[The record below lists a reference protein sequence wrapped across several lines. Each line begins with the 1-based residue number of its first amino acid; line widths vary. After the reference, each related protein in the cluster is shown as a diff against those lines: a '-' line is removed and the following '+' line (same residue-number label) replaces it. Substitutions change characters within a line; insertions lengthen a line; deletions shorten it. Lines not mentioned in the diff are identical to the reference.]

1 MSDSPEVKTI
11 LILAANPKDT
21 VKLRL
26 DQEVRDIQEGLQRSK
41 QRDQFEIEQRWA
53 VRPRDI
59 QRALLDVNPQILHF
73 SGYGTSNEGLVFED
87 NAGNAQFVSGGALA
101 SLFSLFAQQIE
112 CVVLNG
118 CYAPEQAEAIAQHIP
133 FVVGLSQ
140 AIANDAAIEF
150 AVGFYD
156 ALGNGRPVE
165 FAHQLGCSAIQLA
178 GFDAKPAP
186 ILLQKADEPDI
197 DHAPTQ
203 SAEVKPLTAPSKD
216 ANQELKSEDTI
227 SLFFSYA
234 HEDEELRDE
243 LAKHLRNM
251 VRQQI
256 ISSWYDRDIT
266 AGSGWAGQ
274 IDDNLDAAQ
283 VILLLISSDF
293 MDSDYCNDVELTRA
307 MERHRNGDACVIPI
321 ILRPTDWKGAEFESL
336 QALPKDAVPIT
347 RWPDRD
353 EAFLD
358 VAKGIRRVAE
368 DMRAKKKV

>member
-1 MSDSPEVKTI
+1 MADSPAVKKI

-118 CYAPEQAEAIAQHIP
+118 CYAPEQAAAISQHIP

-156 ALGNGRPVE
+156 ALGNGRPVD

-186 ILLQKADEPDI
+186 ILLQKTDEPHVD
-197 DHAPTQ
+197 PSSTQ
-203 SAEVKPLTAPSKD
+203 PAEVKPAAALSQD
-216 ANQELKSEDTI
+216 ATQRQQSEDTI

-283 VILLLISSDF
+283 VNLLLISSDF

-321 ILRPTDWKGAEFESL
+321 ILRPTDWQGAEFESL

-347 RWPDRD
+347 KWPDRD

-368 DMRAKKKV
+368 GMRAKKKV